1 MRAQVDCPGYRDPL
15 DWNFRDQSEDVIR
28 KSQQPP
34 RRKRTAATSS
44 SSSSSAATI
53 AATSTTSTANVQNV
67 TPPRNSLIYPIQELA
82 RAHLFVNYMS
92 GGPCG
97 GHMSYLLPLMKDSRN
112 SPVLTTALGTVGLA
126 ALSNI
131 RLSPRMML
139 QARKEYTTALSQTNH
154 ALRDHVLSK
163 RDDTLAAVVL
173 LGMFEVSV
181 ELLFLFFSFLCLSRS
196 TNGSSLK
203 R

>member
-28 KSQQPP
+28 KSQQPA
-34 RRKRTAATSS
+34 RRKRTVATSS
-44 SSSSSAATI
+44 SSTAT
-53 AATSTTSTANVQNV
+53 TTTSTSSVQNV
-67 TPPRNSLIYPIQELA
+67 TPPRNSLTYPIQELA
-82 RAHLFVNYMS
+82 KAHLFVNYMS

-112 SPVLTTALGTVGLA
+112 SPVLTTALAAVGLA

-173 LGMFEVSV
+173 LGMFEVSL
-181 ELLFLFFSFLCLSRS
+181 ELLFFSFSFFSRS
-196 TNGSSLK
+196 TNGGSLK